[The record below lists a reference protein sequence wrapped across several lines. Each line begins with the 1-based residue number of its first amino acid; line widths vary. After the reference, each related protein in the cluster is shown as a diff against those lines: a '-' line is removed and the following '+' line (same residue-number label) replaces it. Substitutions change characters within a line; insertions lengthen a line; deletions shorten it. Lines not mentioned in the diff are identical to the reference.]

1 MEIVMKLIHENRYL
15 IYALVCYRKSDNFMH
30 KKVRNI
36 FQNKSYGELYIYIN
50 LQDYNYV
57 MCRKSDKSFH

>member
-1 MEIVMKLIHENRYL
+1 
-15 IYALVCYRKSDNFMH
+15 MH